1 MATEI
6 ALKLA
11 DGREVRVP
19 SGTLVA
25 DALRSAGLASEDV
38 LGAKVGGEILDL
50 QTPVRAAGP
59 FLPVRAGTPEGL
71 EILRHSTAH
80 VMAQAVARLFPDVEF
95 AIGPVIEDGFYYD
108 FDTLHVFVP
117 EDLPRIEA
125 EMAKIVAEGQPIRRS
140 EASGKSEAIATLTKT
155 QKAKFKSEIV
165 RELPEDAAVSFYSQ
179 GEFTDLCRGPHLPS
193 TARVGKAFRL
203 LSVAGAYWR
212 ADQKREQLQRLY
224 GTAWFSEQDLAA
236 YLKRREEAEKRDHR
250 KLGRELELVSFRP
263 EVAPGMPFWHPRGTV
278 IYNALV
284 SYVREK
290 LAARDYVEIRTPH
303 VLSSS
308 LWHRSGHMSHYKD
321 NMFFTTV
328 DENEYAVKPMNCPG
342 SALVYEAGLRSYR
355 DLPLRLAE
363 FGLCHRYEKS
373 GVLAGLTRCRAF
385 VQDDAHIY
393 CAPEQLG
400 DEIGALVALVREV
413 YAEVGFANI
422 RMDLSTRPPSSTGTD
437 EMWRNAEGA
446 LESALRR
453 IGAEFRLAPG
463 EGAFYGPKIDFQ
475 VSDAIGRSWQL
486 ATIQV
491 DFSLPKKFDL
501 VYVAADGV
509 RKRPV
514 VVHRAILGSLERF
527 IGILIEHFAGAFPTW
542 LAPEQVRVIPVS
554 EEKNAPYAREVLAA
568 CRAAGL
574 RASADLGS
582 ERMNQ
587 KIRSAQVLKVP
598 YMFVVGGRE
607 AENRTV
613 SVRRRDEGDC
623 GAQPLADAVQAVA
636 AETRSRSL
644 ALTIPAQATTAG
656 AKKPA
661 KATT

>member
-1 MATEI
+1 MASEI
-6 ALKLA
+6 ALKLT

-19 SGTLVA
+19 AGSPVAEALQAAGISGDDL
-25 DALRSAGLASEDV
+25 
-38 LGAKVGGEILDL
+38 LGARVGGEILDL
-50 QTPVRAAGP
+50 QTPVRTAG
-59 FLPVRAGTPEGL
+59 LLVPVRAGTPEGL
-71 EILRHSTAH
+71 EVLRHSTAH

-108 FDTLHVFVP
+108 FDTPHVFVP
-117 EDLPRIEA
+117 EDLPKIEA
-125 EMAKIVAEGQPIRRS
+125 EMAKIVAEGHPIRRS
-140 EASGKSEAIATLTKT
+140 EARGKAEAIATLTKT

-165 RELPEDAAVSFYSQ
+165 RDLPPDAAVSFYSQ
-179 GEFTDLCRGPHLPS
+179 GEFTDLCRGPHLPG
-193 TARVGKAFRL
+193 TARVGKAFKL
-203 LSVAGAYWR
+203 LTVAGAYWR

-224 GTAWFSEQDLAA
+224 GTAWFSEADLAA
-236 YLKRREEAEKRDHR
+236 HLERREEAEKRDHR

-263 EVAPGMPFWHPRGTV
+263 DVAPGMPFWHPRGTV
-278 IYNALV
+278 IYNTLV
-284 SYVREK
+284 GYVREK

-303 VLSSS
+303 VLSAS
-308 LWHRSGHMSHYKD
+308 LWHRSGHMSHYRD

-342 SALVYEAGLRSYR
+342 SALVFEAGLRSYR

-393 CAPEQLG
+393 CTPEQLG

-413 YAEVGFANI
+413 YSEVGFTNI

-446 LESALRR
+446 LEAALRK
-453 IGAEFRLAPG
+453 IGAEFRIAPG

-486 ATIQV
+486 ATVQV
-491 DFSLPKKFDL
+491 DFGLSEKFDL
-501 VYVAADGV
+501 VYVAPDGS
-509 RKRPV
+509 RQRPV

-554 EEKNAPYAREVLAA
+554 EEKNAAYARDVLAA

-574 RASADLGS
+574 RATADLGS

-587 KIRSAQVLKVP
+587 KIRGAQVLKVP

-607 AENRTV
+607 ADGRTV

-623 GAQPLADAVQAVA
+623 GARPLADAVAAVA
-636 AETRSRSL
+636 AEARSRSL
-644 ALTIPAQATTAG
+644 ALTIPAKPAPAG
-656 AKKPA
+656 PKPA
-661 KATT
+661 KATTR